1 MNRRQF
7 LIGSAALGL
16 SATAFAGIRYWPEQ
30 GFTNPCLSGL
40 PTDILNNPL
49 MTQIWAGIDATQVW
63 DCHVHLV
70 GTGDS
75 DRAIDSAVWVN
86 PQMDSYA
93 HPILKVQKYFYM
105 NGSCAT
111 EKNVGKSKGIDI
123 SVVQRKLDMVQEMPA
138 GFKLMLFAFDWYHDE
153 NGKPVQEKSIFHIPD
168 QYAIDVALSE
178 PQAFEWVASIHP
190 YRANAVDALEYA
202 VANNARAIKWLP
214 QGMGIDPASPKCDAF
229 YAACAKHNMPI
240 ICHTGRESAV
250 QGGNQDDANPLK
262 LRRPLDAGVRVV
274 LAHCASDG
282 EDMDLDDPN
291 KPYVKSFALFSRLMD
306 EDKYKGLLFG
316 EISAITLF
324 NHAWTIEHL
333 LARKDW
339 LPRMLNGSDYPLP
352 GILPLIS
359 LKQLVDKKLLDKNHV
374 EFLKTCRIYNP
385 ILFDFALKRL
395 IQSNGQSFPNSVFET
410 RRFFDAASPQA
421 TSSEAA
427 SVKFNA

>member
-7 LIGSAALGL
+7 LLGSTALGL
-16 SATAFAGIRYWPEQ
+16 SVTAFAGIRYWPEQ

-40 PTDILNNPL
+40 PAEILNNPL
-49 MTQIWAGIDATQVW
+49 MAQIWAGLDSSQVW

-75 DRAIDSAVWVN
+75 NRGIESAVWVN
-86 PQMDSYA
+86 PQMDSYK

-111 EKNVGKSKGIDI
+111 EKNIDK
-123 SVVQRKLDMVQEMPA
+123 SVVQRKLDMAQEMPA
-138 GFKLMLFAFDWYHDE
+138 GFKLMLFAFDWFHDE
-153 NGKPVQEKSIFHIPD
+153 NGKPVQDKSIFHIPD
-168 QYAIDVALSE
+168 QYALDVAKSE
-178 PQAFEWVASIHP
+178 PESFEWVASIHP
-190 YRANAVDALEYA
+190 YRADAVDALEYA

-282 EDMDLDDPN
+282 KDIDLDDPN
-291 KPYVKSFALFSRLMD
+291 KPYVKSFDLFSRLMD
-306 EDKYKGLLFG
+306 EEKYKDLLFG

-324 NHAWTIEHL
+324 NHAWTIAPL
-333 LARKDW
+333 LARQDW
-339 LPRMLNGSDYPLP
+339 QHRLLNGSDYPLP

-359 LKQLVDKKLLDKNHV
+359 LKQLVNKKLLNKSHV
-374 EFLKTCRIYNP
+374 AFLETCRIYNP

-395 IQSNGQSFPNSVFET
+395 IKSDGQSFANTVFET
-410 RRFFDAASPQA
+410 RRFFDVNSPQ
-421 TSSEAA
+421 TA
-427 SVKFNA
+427 SVKASSS